1 MHNSCCFSF
10 SVVPLKNIQH
20 YVHVTLGK
28 FMQVSYKLLHAGSE
42 QHIDTQMLIGKPLL
56 SLCTMM
62 PAL

>member
-10 SVVPLKNIQH
+10 SVVPLKNLQH

-28 FMQVSYKLLHAGSE
+28 FMQVSYNYFMQEANST
-42 QHIDTQMLIGKPLL
+42 DTQMLIGKPLL

>member
-1 MHNSCCFSF
+1 
-10 SVVPLKNIQH
+10 
-20 YVHVTLGK
+20 
-28 FMQVSYKLLHAGSE
+28 MQVSYKLLHAGSE